1 MTTCS
6 EAEVILQDIGRC
18 QDKKIKIFEGALA
31 LAAIDCPSVDLTAYR
46 ENVERICQEVFSN
59 RMAGVSMVEALN
71 TVIFERNGFVGDILT
86 YDDLQNANLIRV
98 IDRKKGLPVALGILY
113 LHVAREQGCVAN
125 GLNFPGHFLLKL
137 EDQGRQFIIDPFNA
151 GAQLSA
157 SHLRELL
164 KGIAGLEAELTPQNY
179 SVIGNRDVLI
189 RLQNNIKF
197 RHQQAGRARDVLRV
211 LNNMIL
217 FAPNVFSLW
226 REAGIVNARLGNMKL
241 AISALN
247 VVAERSESQIE
258 QREAKDMIQKFKS
271 SIN

>member
-1 MTTCS
+1 VSARS
-6 EAEVILQDIGRC
+6 EAEVILQTIGRC
-18 QDKKIKIFEGALA
+18 QDGEIQIFEGALA
-31 LAAIDCPSVDLTAYR
+31 LAALDCPSADLTAYR
-46 ENVERICQEVFSN
+46 DRVECISQEVFAT
-59 RMAGVSMVEALN
+59 RMSGLGMVDALN
-71 TVIFERNGFVGDILT
+71 TVIFERNGYVGDMLT

-113 LHVAREQGCVAN
+113 LHAARGQGCVAN

-137 EDQGRQFIIDPFNA
+137 EDRGRHFIIDPFNA

-164 KGIAGLEAELTPQNY
+164 KGTVGLSAELTPETY
-179 SVIGNRDVLI
+179 SVVGNREVLI

-197 RHQQAGRARDVLRV
+197 RYQKAGRAHDVLRV

-226 REAGIVNARLGNMKL
+226 REVGILNAHLGNMKL

-247 VVAERSESQIE
+247 VIAERSNSKIE
-258 QREAKDMIQKFKS
+258 QCDAKDMIKKFKS

>member
-1 MTTCS
+1 MSARS
-6 EAEVILQDIGRC
+6 EAEVILQNIGRC
-18 QDKKIKIFEGALA
+18 QDGEIQIFEGALA
-31 LAAIDCPSVDLTAYR
+31 LAALDFPSVDLTAYR
-46 ENVERICQEVFSN
+46 DSVECISQEVFSA
-59 RMAGVSMVEALN
+59 RKEGVGVVDALN
-71 TVIFERNGFVGDILT
+71 TVMFERNGYVGDMLT

-113 LHVAREQGCVAN
+113 LHAARGQGCVAN

-137 EDQGRQFIIDPFNA
+137 EVGGRQFIIDPFNA

-164 KGIAGLEAELTPQNY
+164 KGTVGLSAELTPENY
-179 SVIGNRDVLI
+179 SVVGNREVLI

-197 RHQQAGRARDVLRV
+197 RYQQAGRAHDVLRV

-226 REAGIVNARLGNMKL
+226 HEVGILNARLGNMDV

-247 VVAERSESQIE
+247 VIAERSNSEIE
-258 QREAKDMIQKFKS
+258 QSEAKDMIQKFKS
-271 SIN
+271 NIN